1 MQENSFAAIGEL
13 AKEIARFAPIDGFHT
28 TPVSRLS
35 LFRASQA
42 TEPVHGV
49 QHPALCIVAQG
60 RKQVLLGEDMLTYG
74 TGQCLVISVG
84 VPMAGQV
91 VEATL
96 DEPYLC
102 FRLELDPAMLASLIF
117 EMRLPPMDRSREAL
131 AIAVSEATP
140 GLADA
145 ALRLVR
151 LLGAPG
157 DIAMLAP
164 LIEREILYRLL
175 TGPQAGRLREIAT
188 GESRAQQVSRAIGW
202 LQANFAEPFRAEV
215 LATESRMSLSS
226 LHFHFK
232 EVTGLSPL
240 QYQKQLRLQEARRL
254 ILAEALDAASAGHR
268 VGYDSPSQFSR
279 EYSRLFGAPP
289 RRDIDRLR
297 AAPER
302 FVEV

>member
-1 MQENSFAAIGEL
+1 MQGTRIPAVAGLAA
-13 AKEIARFAPIDGFHT
+13 EIARFTSVDGLHT
-28 TPVSRLS
+28 TAIPRLS
-35 LFRASQA
+35 LFRTSCP

-49 QHPALCIVAQG
+49 QNPALCIVAQG
-60 RKQVLLGEDMLTYG
+60 KKQAMLGEEVLSYG
-74 TGQCLVISVG
+74 AGQCLVISLG
-84 VPMAGQV
+84 VPVVGQV
-91 VEATL
+91 IEASP

-102 FRLELDPAMLASLIF
+102 FRLELDPAMLAGMIF
-117 EMRLPPMDRSREAL
+117 EMKLPPTERCREPL
-131 AIAVSEATP
+131 AVGVSAADAA
-140 GLADA
+140 LADA
-145 ALRLVR
+145 ASRLVR
-151 LLGAPG
+151 LIEAPQ

-164 LIEREILYRLL
+164 LVEREILYRLL

-202 LQANFAEPFRAEV
+202 LRDNFAEPFRAET
-215 LATESRMSLSS
+215 LAVEARMSLSS

-232 EVTGLSPL
+232 EVTGMSPL
-240 QYQKQLRLQEARRL
+240 QYQKQIRLQEARRL
-254 ILAEALDAASAGHR
+254 ILAQALDAASAGHR

>member
-1 MQENSFAAIGEL
+1 MQENAFAPIGEL
-13 AKEIARFAPIDGFHT
+13 AKEIVRFAPVDGCHT
-28 TPVSRLS
+28 TQVPRLS
-35 LFRASQA
+35 LFRTSQA
-42 TEPVHGV
+42 TAPVHGV

-91 VEATL
+91 VEATP

-102 FRLELDPAMLASLIF
+102 FKLELDPAMLASLIF
-117 EMRLPPMDRSREAL
+117 EMRLPPVDRSRDPL
-131 AIAVSEATP
+131 AIAVSEAAP
-140 GLADA
+140 SLADA

-202 LQANFAEPFRAEV
+202 LQANFTEPFRAEV
-215 LATESRMSLSS
+215 LAIESRMSLSS